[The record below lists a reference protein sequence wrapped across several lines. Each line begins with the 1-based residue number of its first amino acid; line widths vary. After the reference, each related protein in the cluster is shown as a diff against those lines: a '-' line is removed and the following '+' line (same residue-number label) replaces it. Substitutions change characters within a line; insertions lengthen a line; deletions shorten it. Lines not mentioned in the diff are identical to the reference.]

1 VSPRAALAGLRLVAT
16 GWLFTL
22 KNLSRSGF
30 FVMTSVVQ
38 PLLYATIAF
47 FLFRAGARPGTLLY
61 VAIGAG
67 MMGIWSAT
75 LFGSGGTITWARFQG
90 TLEPLVAAPA
100 PFALVLLPT
109 TLASSTVGLY
119 SLVATVA
126 WGRLLFGVPLRLAHP
141 AAFLVAVPATVLAL
155 GMLGLLLGST
165 FVFYRYANALMNML
179 EYPVWLVSGVLVP
192 LAHLPRFAAWISW
205 PLAPTW
211 GMAAIRG
218 SALGGGHPWR
228 DAGIALG
235 LGLAYLAAATPFL
248 RIFLRAAR
256 ERATLALA

>member
-1 VSPRAALAGLRLVAT
+1 MTRSLAAARLLVA

-22 KNLSRSGF
+22 KNQSRSGF
-30 FVMTSVVQ
+30 FILTSVIH

-47 FLFRAGARPGTLLY
+47 YLFRAGARPGTLLY
-61 VAIGAG
+61 AAIGAG

-75 LFGSGGTITWARFQG
+75 LFGSGGSITWARFQG

-100 PFALVLLPT
+100 PFSLVLLPT
-109 TLASSTVGLY
+109 TLASATLGLY
-119 SLVATVA
+119 SLAATLL
-126 WGRLLFGVPLRLAHP
+126 WGRFLFGVPLHLVHPLA
-141 AAFLVAVPATVLAL
+141 FVVAVPATVVAL

-192 LAHLPRFAAWISW
+192 LAGLPRWAAWISW

-211 GMAAIRG
+211 GVAAIRG

-228 DAGIALG
+228 DSAIALG
-235 LGLAYLAAATPFL
+235 LGFAYVAVAAVLL
-248 RIFLRAAR
+248 RLFLRAAR
-256 ERATLALA
+256 EKATLALA